1 MEIIKVPISKVE
13 SLTDRLYGGV
23 GDIKVL
29 AESINAVGIIHAPA
43 VKEVQDKKGYYRII
57 AGRRRYEA
65 AKYLG
70 HKNIE
75 LKLYPQNADEEAIAL
90 AENVNREDMHP
101 LDEAEKFR
109 REIDNGKSVEEVA
122 KLYARS
128 ISGIQQRIR
137 LTKLLD
143 GIKTMFRDGKINLS
157 GAALIASLPEE
168 DQEKFLKK
176 FADKNSIGTWE
187 ITNFISS
194 VQRFKIKHIADKKC
208 EKCKTRTF
216 ISTPGLFEDF
226 NGLEDVCFNQEC
238 YAEKWKALIGKLIAK
253 EEKENKLKT
262 ENKIILNRGI
272 PNFLPAKTKAMT
284 IGEIEYTLI
293 PQNSHSWNKSKK
305 KTSANTAWLVSLDW
319 SMTSGSY
326 DVTVER
332 VDYKASQKVSYSG
345 SSSSSKAEQNDPV
358 KTFFIDLLPDIK
370 PEEKKDIAEKMKK
383 KHEYA
388 WHFFNDIEK
397 GIMETIID
405 KRLHSE
411 DKESVAALFVEENC
425 EGEGKTIDPDYQP
438 LFDMV
443 FGTEFDISQIPTEP
457 YFDKLFRVL
466 LALSLKNEDLPGL
479 RDTEEEW
486 QDTEKTIFWRFA
498 QITREEYIEYY
509 TKLLTEAIRMET
521 SGTAAD
527 EPKEEETQE
536 TSYCNSQ
543 DDESQEDEE

>member
-13 SLTDRLYGGV
+13 SLTDRIYGGV
-23 GDIKVL
+23 GDIKIL

-43 VKEVQDKKGYYRII
+43 VKEIPNKKGHYRII

-65 AKYLG
+65 VKYLG

-75 LKLYPQNADEEAIAL
+75 LKLYPQNTDEEAIAL

-101 LDEAEKFR
+101 LDEAEKFK

-143 GIKTMFRDGKINLS
+143 GIKSMFRDGKINLS

-176 FADKNSIGTWE
+176 FADKNNIGTWE

-262 ENKIILNRGI
+262 ENSIILNRGI

-293 PQNSHSWNKSKK
+293 PQNSHSWNKTKK
-305 KTSANTAWLVSLDW
+305 KASANTAWLVSLDW

-332 VDYKASQKVSYSG
+332 VDYKAAQKVSYSG
-345 SSSSSKAEQNDPV
+345 SSSSKEQSDPI
-358 KTFFIDLLPDIK
+358 KKFYIDLLPDIL
-370 PEEKKDIAEKMKK
+370 PEEKKEVAEKMNKK
-383 KHEYA
+383 YEYA
-388 WHFFNDIEK
+388 YRFFSDVEK
-397 GIMETIID
+397 GLIEMILD
-405 KRLHSE
+405 KRLNSD
-411 DKESVAALFVEENC
+411 DKENTAALYIQCEC
-425 EGEGKTIDPDYQP
+425 EGEGLEIDPDYQP

-443 FGTEFDISQIPTEP
+443 LGKGFQPKDIQEYP
-457 YFDKLFRVL
+457 YFQKLFRVL
-466 LALSLKNEDLPGL
+466 LAIKVGNEDLPSL
-479 RDTEEEW
+479 RATDEDWKE
-486 QDTEKTIFWRFA
+486 TEKTIFWRFV
-498 QITREEYIEYY
+498 QITREEYTEYY
-509 TKLLTEAIRMET
+509 TKLLTEAIRMEV
-521 SGTAAD
+521 SKPD
-527 EPKEEETQE
+527 KEEQKEEETAYYE
-536 TSYCNSQ
+536 T
-543 DDESQEDEE
+543 ETEEVDNGENDPEVE